1 MVDHHVPQTVSA
13 FASLLLAPNP
23 SAMTLDG
30 TQSYAVRFPG
40 HTSLIVVDP
49 GPDDAGHVAALAG
62 LGDVALILITH
73 RHPDH
78 TDGIDEL
85 HRLTGAPVRAALE
98 EFCRPAAPGHPS
110 HNTPAG
116 FGEPLRDRELITE
129 AGVTLRVLATPG
141 HTSDSVSFFLPED
154 GRHGAM
160 ITGDT
165 ILGRGTTILDFPDG
179 TLGDY
184 LASLERL
191 AGYGGAAVLPAH
203 GGTLPDLAKIAG
215 EYLAHREQR
224 LAQVRAA
231 VVQVEAA
238 HDDGSAASVT
248 EVTDVVY
255 ADVDPSVRGAA
266 EHSVAAQLAYLRGT
280 EHDRGGHS

>member
-1 MVDHHVPQTVSA
+1 MVDLHAPQPVSA

-49 GPDDAGHVAALAG
+49 GPDDAGHVAALAA

-78 TDGIDEL
+78 TAGIDAL
-85 HRLTGAPVRAALE
+85 HQLTGAPVRAVLS
-98 EFCRPAAPGHPS
+98 EFCRPAAPPHPA

-116 FGEPLRDRELITE
+116 FGEPLRDGELITE
-129 AGVTLRVLATPG
+129 AGVSLRVVATPG

-154 GRHGAM
+154 GQHGAM

-191 AGYGGAAVLPAH
+191 AGFGAATVLPAH
-203 GGTLPDLAKIAG
+203 GGTLPDLARIAG
-215 EYLAHREQR
+215 EYTAHRNQR
-224 LAQVRAA
+224 LAQVRDA
-231 VVQVEAA
+231 VERVESG
-238 HDDGSAASVT
+238 HDDGSAASVA

-255 ADVDPSVRGAA
+255 ADVDPAVRGAA
-266 EHSVAAQLAYLRGT
+266 EHSVSAQVAYLRGT
-280 EHDRGGHS
+280 EGA